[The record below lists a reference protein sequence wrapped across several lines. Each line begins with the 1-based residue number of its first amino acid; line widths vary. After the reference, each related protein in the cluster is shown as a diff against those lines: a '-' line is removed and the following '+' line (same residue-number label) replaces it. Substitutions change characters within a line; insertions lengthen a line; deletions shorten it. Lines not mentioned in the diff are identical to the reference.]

1 MWWRLW
7 HSLLLG
13 FTQVFDSFDNVN
25 ARFICSISLHTNMQT
40 KWTCSM
46 VKTTITGKQ
55 RPELT
60 NPNMNSGL
68 NMVELNFFYYHY
80 YDYYY
85 KLVLLLHGWMHGW
98 SHLRCLNSSEL
109 FCSASLT
116 YWLLFPLTFGLW
128 PFYYLGYN
136 GFLDFWIDTFLLCQQ
151 LHNNSIFNVSV

>member
-13 FTQVFDSFDNVN
+13 FTQVFDLN

-46 VKTTITGKQ
+46 VKTTIKGKQ

-60 NPNMNSGL
+60 NPNI

>member
-1 MWWRLW
+1 MAFAVTGLYTGIRLVW
-7 HSLLLG
+7 LRKCSLYLLH
-13 FTQVFDSFDNVN
+13 
-25 ARFICSISLHTNMQT
+25 ISPYEYAT
-40 KWTCSM
+40 KLTCSM
-46 VKTTITGKQ
+46 VKTTIKGKQ

-68 NMVELNFFYYHY
+68 NMVELNFFYYRY

-85 KLVLLLHGWMHGW
+85 KLVLLLHGWMHGS

-136 GFLDFWIDTFLLCQQ
+136 GFLDFLNRYLP
-151 LHNNSIFNVSV
+151 SVPTITEQFYL